1 MSRADKRGTNLPPPG
16 RRRGSGGFTLIELLV
31 VIAIIAVLIA
41 LLLPAVQAAR
51 EAARRAQC
59 VNNLKQIGLAVAN
72 YESAAGCYP
81 TGSMTASPY
90 YQCSQSNAP
99 AFNAFEL
106 IMPHLEQQAN
116 YNALNFSV
124 YTMQN
129 MQNTTA
135 TSTVINAYICPSDLP
150 TTPYPATQNGFGFSP
165 TSYGFVIGNTDTCAW
180 GAWSATGANAV
191 PYCEAVRTE
200 GVFGKNYTYGVSAV
214 TDGLSNTLFWGETS
228 RYKNEIAGPFS
239 WWANPLTLWQGEY
252 YTASGGNDV
261 RICGGAYTVP
271 QINAPLQLAYKPV
284 VYYASTADGWWS
296 NPALLPFS
304 LQYGQWGFR
313 SLHPGGAN
321 FLLGD
326 GSVRFLKQSINPR
339 TYMALGTR
347 AGGEVVSADAY

>member
-1 MSRADKRGTNLPPPG
+1 MSQVQRRVSVPRLQ
-16 RRRGSGGFTLIELLV
+16 RRGRAAQGFTLIELLV

-51 EAARRAQC
+51 EAARRAEC
-59 VNNLKQIGLAVAN
+59 VNNLKQIGLAIAN

-81 TGSMTASPY
+81 TGSMTASPL

-99 AFNAFEL
+99 AFSIFEF
-106 IMPHLEQQAN
+106 IMPYMEQQPTFN
-116 YNALNFSV
+116 TLNFSV

-129 MQNTTA
+129 LQNTTA
-135 TSTVINAYICPSDLP
+135 TVTAIKAYICPSDLP
-150 TTPYPATQNGFGFSP
+150 NTQYSATANGFGFSQ
-165 TSYGFVIGNTDTCAW
+165 TSYGFVIGKTDTCAW
-180 GAWSATGANAV
+180 GAWGATGANAQ
-191 PYCEAVRTE
+191 PYCEAVPTE
-200 GVFGKNYTYGVSAV
+200 GVFAKNFTRRISEV

-228 RYKNEIAGPFS
+228 RFKNEIAGPFT

-252 YTASGGNDV
+252 YSSSGGNDI

-284 VYYASTADGWWS
+284 PYYASTADGWWS
-296 NPALLPFS
+296 SASLLPFS

-326 GSVRFLKQSINPR
+326 GSVKFLKQSISPQV
-339 TYMALGTR
+339 YMGLGTR
-347 AGGEVVSADAY
+347 AGGEVLSSDSY